1 MSETKSSK
9 VLTTSFGIPVGDD
22 QNSLATRERG
32 PVLMQ
37 DIHLLDKFSHFD
49 REHIPERV
57 VHA

>member
-1 MSETKSSK
+1 M
-9 VLTTSFGIPVGDD
+9 GDD